1 VNLSGVMQRLPK
13 IATRGK
19 QNPNLVIGKWRSSRQ
34 PQEVQYSTCPPPVNG
49 SRQWLVL
56 DCWSLV
62 VERGLLC
69 AESVAKESWRDVD
82 SPQPTT
88 ND

>member
-49 SRQWLVL
+49 SRQW
-56 DCWSLV
+56 V
-62 VERGLLC
+62 VGQF
-69 AESVAKESWRDVD
+69 ESGTMADHPFGQTTFRVGRYTAK
-82 SPQPTT
+82 
-88 ND
+88 

>member
-49 SRQWLVL
+49 SRQW
-56 DCWSLV
+56 V
-62 VERGLLC
+62 VGQF
-69 AESVAKESWRDVD
+69 ESGTMADPFGQTTFRVGGYTAK
-82 SPQPTT
+82 
-88 ND
+88 